1 MRGNYSKELRAE
13 KLQEKMQLDT
23 SQIQCK
29 RLYLSPATLEPAEG
43 AEKSFLSCLIVRE
56 IDTIRHGISHE
67 SGSLRF
73 MGKNKKALCTLRS
86 LREEQGSYYVVIA
99 RSEATRRSQKMGLP
113 RSARN
118 DLSPITYYP
127 SPITCYPSPIT
138 YHLLP
143 ITYYPSPITYHLLP
157 ITYHLSPITY
167 YPSPITFHFSLFTI

>member
-1 MRGNYSKELRAE
+1 
-13 KLQEKMQLDT
+13 MQLDT

-118 DLSPITYYP
+118 DPSPITYYP
-127 SPITCYPSPIT
+127 SPIT
-138 YHLLP
+138 H
-143 ITYYPSPITYHLLP
+143 
-157 ITYHLSPITY
+157 HLSPITHHLSPITHH
-167 YPSPITFHFSLFTI
+167 PSPITHHLSPITHHLSPITHHLLPFTFHLSQYQLMAENRRTRQKDDDE

>member
-1 MRGNYSKELRAE
+1 
-13 KLQEKMQLDT
+13 MQRDT

-86 LREEQGSYYVVIA
+86 LREEQGSCYVVIA
-99 RSEATRRSQKMGLP
+99 RSEATWRSHPLGLP

-118 DLSPITYYP
+118 H
-127 SPITCYPSPIT
+127 PSPIT
-138 YHLLP
+138 YHLSP
-143 ITYYPSPITYHLLP
+143 FTFHPSPITH
-157 ITYHLSPITY
+157 HLSPF
-167 YPSPITFHFSLFTI
+167 TFHLSQYQLIAENKRTRQKDDDE